1 MEAADPDVVVL
12 GQPVQHPDDDA
23 VDRLL
28 GAAGPA
34 VVIHTSGE
42 VDEDLTPAAVAF
54 VPKRSDLTYLK
65 AAVEQAIE
73 DRCRSMVA

>member
-12 GQPVQHPDDDA
+12 GQPVQQPDDDA

-42 VDEDLTPAAVAF
+42 VDEDLT
-54 VPKRSDLTYLK
+54 YLK